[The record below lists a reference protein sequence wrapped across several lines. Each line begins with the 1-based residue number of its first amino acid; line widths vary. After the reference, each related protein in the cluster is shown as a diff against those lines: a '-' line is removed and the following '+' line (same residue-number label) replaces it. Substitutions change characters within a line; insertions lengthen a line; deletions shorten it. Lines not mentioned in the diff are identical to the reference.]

1 MFNDYKSWMFN
12 AAKGPTEEE
21 YKEYADKVVVD
32 VVVT

>member
-1 MFNDYKSWMFN
+1 MFN

-21 YKEYADKVVVD
+21 YKEYATKVVVD